1 MDGQNLAFLSE
12 MADAHPAAAVFLYM
26 GVTVVGSVV
35 LALPGVAF
43 AILAG
48 LLFGPVAGTFY
59 CLFAATLG
67 AMAAFLAGRYFLR
80 DSLKPAISKN
90 RYIKQWLFDE
100 TGKNELVLLMITRL
114 VPLFSYNLQNFAYG
128 ITDISF
134 LSYSV
139 WTFVFMLPGTAMY
152 TFGAAGL
159 ADGENRMQYFLYAA
173 FFAVFALGLGAC
185 LRKRFMK
192 PGGAEEEGLD
202 RKEEKTKGEGRI
214 EETEKTGEAEAIWTE
229 EAARCCIHCHL
240 CRESCLFLKKYGLD
254 AGDGEKLEPL
264 AYHCFLCGTCTAVC
278 PAGIDGRE
286 LCLSLRRKRTR
297 ENQGACG
304 EKGYALLLAEKQNY
318 LFRNKRHMKGK
329 RVLFP
334 GCNFPSFYPETTRA
348 LIRLWEEK
356 TGMGV
361 LYDCCGKPVAELGME
376 EKEKKILSGLEE
388 RLKKA
393 GVQEVVTLCPN
404 CYYYLRERISIPV
417 ASIYEE
423 LDGLGIRKKIEGE
436 APLFLPCPDR
446 KEERWRKAL
455 GPFFSQAPRLLTQV
469 QCCGLGGCAS
479 AKEPELAR
487 EMALQIGA
495 LAGGTVYTYCASCA
509 GSLSRNG
516 VQVRHCLPELLGIRE
531 EPDTA
536 GSWKNRA
543 MTKWR

>member
-1 MDGQNLAFLSE
+1 MARKKLLLFLGIAAAILIGNHIFGWSAWLTDGKNLAYLSE
-12 MADAHPAAAVFLYM
+12 MADAHPAGAVLLYM
-26 GVTVVGSVV
+26 GVTVIGSVV
-35 LALPGVAF
+35 LALPGVTF

-48 LLFGPVAGTFY
+48 FLFGPVAGTFY

-90 RYIKQWLFDE
+90 RYLNQWLFDE
-100 TGKNELVLLMITRL
+100 TGKKEWMLLMITRL
-114 VPLFSYNLQNFAYG
+114 VPLFPYNLQNFAYG

-134 LSYSV
+134 LNYSV

-159 ADGENRMQYFLYAA
+159 ADGENRMRYFLYAA
-173 FFAVFALGLGAC
+173 LFAVSALGIGAC
-185 LRKRFMK
+185 LRKWFMRSE
-192 PGGAEEEGLD
+192 GMEMEELD
-202 RKEEKTKGEGRI
+202 SR
-214 EETEKTGEAEAIWTE
+214 
-229 EAARCCIHCHL
+229 CIHCHL
-240 CRESCLFLKKYGLD
+240 CQDSCLFLKKYGLD
-254 AGDGEKLEPL
+254 AGDAEKLEPL

-297 ENQGACG
+297 GNQGACG

-334 GCNFPSFYPETTRA
+334 GCNFPSFYPKTTRA
-348 LIRLWEEK
+348 LVRLWEEK

-376 EKEKKILSGLEE
+376 EKEKQILSGLEE

-404 CYYYLRERISIPV
+404 CYYYLRERLSVPV
-417 ASIYEE
+417 TSIYKE
-423 LDGLGIRKKIEGE
+423 LDSLGIGKRIEGE
-436 APLFLPCPDR
+436 VPLFLPCPDR
-446 KEERWRKAL
+446 KEERWKEAL
-455 GPFFSQAPRLLTQV
+455 EPFFAAVPRTLTQV

-479 AKEPELAR
+479 VKEPELAR

-509 GSLSRNG
+509 GNLSRNG
-516 VQVRHCLPELLGIRE
+516 VQVRHCLPELLGIQE

-543 MTKWR
+543 ITKWN